1 MPGSNALHCRELV
14 VRYGSVTAL
23 AGTSVEVAAGEI
35 VALLGV
41 SGSGKSTLLH
51 AVAGLVRP
59 SGGEIWLHGKRVSD
73 DLPPERRDIGMVF
86 QHAALWPHLSVLDTV
101 AYPLRRAGRSRR
113 DACTEAMRQLDRLD
127 IARLADRRPAALS
140 GGEQQRVGLARALAR
155 AARLYLLDEPTAHL
169 DTSLRQAFQ
178 ELVVAE
184 QRRTEAA
191 VVLATHDPAEAL
203 ARAHRI
209 ALLDGGRVI
218 QFGRPAQLYEE
229 PVSLAAAGLTG
240 PYAVLQAPVRP
251 AGDGTLAVDLPDGT
265 SDLVASAA
273 PADGIRQLLVRP
285 DWVSEGGPLAGRIT
299 SVAFRGPHTAYCLDS
314 AAGGLLMSLPGPPRY
329 RTGDRLRWGLSRVWP
344 LPAAGRQVGTQP
356 SAVIAAG

>member
-1 MPGSNALHCRELV
+1 MPGNEAVHCRELV
-14 VRYGSVTAL
+14 VRYGPVTAL
-23 AGTSVEVAAGEI
+23 AGISVEVAAGEI

-59 SGGEIWLHGKRVSD
+59 SGGEIWLHGKQASD

-113 DACTEAMRQLDRLD
+113 DAYAEAMRQLGRLD

-155 AARLYLLDEPTAHL
+155 AATLYLLDEPTAHL

-178 ELVVAE
+178 ELVVGE
-184 QRRTEAA
+184 QRRTDAA

-203 ARAHRI
+203 ARADRI
-209 ALLDGGRVI
+209 ALLDAGRVI
-218 QFGRPAQLYEE
+218 QFGTPPQLYDE
-229 PVSLAAAGLTG
+229 PASLVAAALTG
-240 PYAVLQAPVRP
+240 PYAVIEAAVRP
-251 AGDGTLAVDLPDGT
+251 VGDGTLAVELPDGT
-265 SDLVASAA
+265 SEIVASAA
-273 PADGIRQLLVRP
+273 SADGIRQLLVRP
-285 DWVSEGGPLAGRIT
+285 DWVSEAGPLAGRIA
-299 SVAFRGPHTAYCLDS
+299 SVAFRGPRTDYRIDS
-314 AAGGLLMSLPGPPRY
+314 AAGGVLMSLPGAPRY
-329 RTGDRLRWGLSRVWP
+329 RTGDRVRWGLSRVWP